1 MLFRSRLLGARLRG
15 DTFVSEKDHLAARV
29 AFRRAELTYR
39 NRDWKAADVL
49 FQEALRLEPNTWPYA
64 MYAAYNGWLARRLSG
79 KEAIAALEAVKPVNA
94 LRAAELHVHIGNIL
108 KQEERVAEA
117 IERFRKAAEL
127 DPTNRDALRELRL
140 HDLRSSSKKA

>member
-1 MLFRSRLLGARLRG
+1 MCSSDL
-15 DTFVSEKDHLAARV
+15 
-29 AFRRAELTYR
+29 
-39 NRDWKAADVL
+39 
-49 FQEALRLEPNTWPYA
+49 
-64 MYAAYNGWLARRLSG
+64 
-79 KEAIAALEAVKPVNA
+79 LEAVKPVNA